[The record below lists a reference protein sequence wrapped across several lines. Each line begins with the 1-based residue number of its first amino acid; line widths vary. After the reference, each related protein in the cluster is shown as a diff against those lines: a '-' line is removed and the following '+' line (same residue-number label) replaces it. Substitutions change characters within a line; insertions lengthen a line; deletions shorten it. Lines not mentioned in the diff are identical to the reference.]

1 MRTYYVFMNIT
12 LSIDDA
18 VIEKARK
25 LAHARGTSVN
35 QMVRDYLESL
45 VRPAGRDRFGAEL
58 KRLTAEGKGRSKGWR
73 FNRDALHER
82 R

>member
-1 MRTYYVFMNIT
+1 VNIT
-12 LSIDDA
+12 LSVDDA

-35 QMVRDYLESL
+35 QLVRDYLESL
-45 VRPAGRDRFGAEL
+45 VRPAGRDRFVSEL
-58 KRLTAEGKGRSKGWR
+58 RRLTKDGKGRSKGWR
-73 FNRDALHER
+73 FNREALHER

>member
-1 MRTYYVFMNIT
+1 MNIT

-45 VRPAGRDRFGAEL
+45 VRPAERGRFGTEL
-58 KRLTAEGKGRSKGWR
+58 RTLTAAGKGRSKGWR
-73 FNRDALHER
+73 FSRESLHER